1 MSELRFPRPFRH
13 DHPPVIDVNEEF
25 EEQLSFGQRAADWVT
40 EVVGSWTFMIVQT
53 ALLAIW
59 GVLNVAAWIQHWDP
73 YPFILMNLVLSLQA
87 AYAAPIIM
95 MSQNRQD
102 ARDRLDVRN
111 DFLINSKAEIEIRAI
126 LEHLAAQDRALS
138 KIHQMLERQNMNP
151 KPAEQSGVR
160 TP

>member
-1 MSELRFPRPFRH
+1 
-13 DHPPVIDVNEEF
+13 
-25 EEQLSFGQRAADWVT
+25 
-40 EVVGSWTFMIVQT
+40 
-53 ALLAIW
+53 
-59 GVLNVAAWIQHWDP
+59 
-73 YPFILMNLVLSLQA
+73 
-87 AYAAPIIM
+87 